1 MEIDYQIIVDLI
13 ANLGIIV
20 FPIALIFCIV
30 EKLVD
35 IFLNFVIGKR
45 VRL

>member
-20 FPIALIFCIV
+20 FPISLIFCIS

>member
-20 FPIALIFCIV
+20 FPIALIFCIS
-30 EKLVD
+30 EKLID
-35 IFLNFVIGKR
+35 IFLNFVTGKR
-45 VRL
+45 VKL

>member
-13 ANLGIIV
+13 ANIGILV
-20 FPIALIFCIV
+20 FPIALIFAISD
-30 EKLVD
+30 KLVD
-35 IFLNFVIGKR
+35 TFLNFVTGKR